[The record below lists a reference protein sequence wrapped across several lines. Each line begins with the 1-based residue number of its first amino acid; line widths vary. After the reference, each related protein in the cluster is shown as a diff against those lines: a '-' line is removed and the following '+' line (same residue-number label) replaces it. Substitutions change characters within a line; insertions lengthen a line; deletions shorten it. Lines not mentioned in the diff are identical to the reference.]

1 MPMHLKSHSH
11 KSREYNSNYDLITH
25 KKSNKY
31 ISVAEKNN
39 NQREQH
45 KTTADERENNST
57 ISMR

>member
-31 ISVAEKNN
+31 ISLTKKGETQKR
-39 NQREQH
+39 QRMQKIKQH
-45 KTTADERENNST
+45 HQ
-57 ISMR
+57 